1 MKKIFKITSIILISL
16 ILFAQTDLNVQIKDK
31 SKTLDRIRKEIADF
45 RKSLNSNKNREK
57 TLLGQLNKT
66 EQEISLIEKLLNQ
79 LDYEIKEKR
88 KQIRRHEV
96 TIKDNQDKIQK
107 LKEQIATQYNYLYKK
122 GEYSDLELLLTAK
135 NLNQAFYRY
144 KYLRIINDIH
154 NANKQKIKDK
164 IRSTVTLKAKVES
177 YVKSREQ
184 MISEKRRSANEL
196 KSQKVLRSNQLAKAK
211 RNQKY
216 YAEKIKEKEKAAG
229 VLKGILTKLEKEK
242 DKREIEIA
250 RQRTLRGVKDNVP
263 FSQKKG
269 KLSWPVSGT
278 VVSKF
283 GKHKHPKLK
292 TITENSGIDISA
304 RKGTSVIT
312 VADGYVTTIT
322 YIRGYGNTIII
333 DHGDNFYSVYTH
345 VTNVNIREDQYVAK
359 HTKIAEIG
367 DSGSFD
373 GTRLHFEIWNNNNK
387 LNPEYWLKRRT

>member
-1 MKKIFKITSIILISL
+1 MKKIFKITSILLISL

-31 SKTLDRIRKEIADF
+31 SKALDRIRKEIFNF
-45 RKSLNSNKNREK
+45 RKSLNSNKSKEK

-96 TIKDNQDKIQK
+96 TIKDNQEKIQK

-154 NANKQKIKDK
+154 NANKEKIKAK
-164 IRSTVTLKAKVES
+164 IRSTETLKAKVVS
-177 YVKSREQ
+177 DIKSRER

-196 KSQKVLRSNQLAKAK
+196 KSQKVLRSSQLAKAK

-229 VLKGILTKLEKEK
+229 VLKGI
-242 DKREIEIA
+242 
-250 RQRTLRGVKDNVP
+250 
-263 FSQKKG
+263 
-269 KLSWPVSGT
+269 
-278 VVSKF
+278 
-283 GKHKHPKLK
+283 H
-292 TITENSGIDISA
+292 
-304 RKGTSVIT
+304 
-312 VADGYVTTIT
+312 
-322 YIRGYGNTIII
+322 
-333 DHGDNFYSVYTH
+333 
-345 VTNVNIREDQYVAK
+345 NIY
-359 HTKIAEIG
+359 
-367 DSGSFD
+367 F
-373 GTRLHFEIWNNNNK
+373 
-387 LNPEYWLKRRT
+387 